1 MTANCTN
8 LMSTAIHLL
17 ESDAAFA
24 LRIQTSEPVLVGIAR
39 SSNDGVVSR
48 ASIALHR
55 ERERSD
61 GLQTEA
67 CASVL
72 GPYIFEQYTEPNPN
86 QVQRSRR
93 DGASS
98 TESTVEFDP
107 RERDHSDSGL
117 SVPDTFAMV
126 CAPYSLDEDPPEPPE
141 PRRAAKVQRRD
152 DGDPTSNSSTP
163 EIAPDLAPDLA
174 PELEITPE
182 LTSERDGEATASTA
196 SSRRGGE
203 ACSSRRTSRTQA
215 ARPTSTA
222 STAPCA
228 ASTASTASCAEM
240 RAASAATAAAAARA
254 AESGGGEGGGGES
267 GGGGAEYLPT
277 TEEAAEYLDVVDHLL
292 GAAPTSSTMSSTA
305 SSIDVMGVGGP
316 TSSIDVDRPLLDRG
330 GLSSIDLS
338 TPMAGRLHHVLLLT
352 LTLALTLTLTLSRP
366 APPRTATA
374 EEGGPSDLCLR
385 IASSATAGQAGGGGV
400 RGRPARRAVCRLAVA
415 PSLRAFSSCV
425 Q

>member
-8 LMSTAIHLL
+8 LISTAIHLL

-72 GPYIFEQYTEPNPN
+72 GPYIFEQYTEPNSK

-126 CAPYSLDEDPPEPPE
+126 CAPYSLEDELPDPPL
-141 PRRAAKVQRRD
+141 PRRAAKMQRRD
-152 DGDPTSNSSTP
+152 ASASSSSTP
-163 EIAPDLAPDLA
+163 ELA
-174 PELEITPE
+174 PEIAGPEPTPDP
-182 LTSERDGEATASTA
+182 DGAPA
-196 SSRRGGE
+196 SSAAWSRRR
-203 ACSSRRTSRTQA
+203 SSRTLAVRT
-215 ARPTSTA
+215 
-222 STAPCA
+222 
-228 ASTASTASCAEM
+228 ASTASTASCAELC
-240 RAASAATAAAAARA
+240 AVAVATATATQCVSAATATRA
-254 AESGGGEGGGGES
+254 VESGGGEAGTVGVLE
-267 GGGGAEYLPT
+267 
-277 TEEAAEYLDVVDHLL
+277 HLL
-292 GAAPTSSTMSSTA
+292 DAPTSSTA
-305 SSIDVMGVGGP
+305 SSIDVELGV
-316 TSSIDVDRPLLDRG
+316 
-330 GLSSIDLS
+330 DLS
-338 TPMAGRLHHVLLLT
+338 VELLSIPPVPTAGRLHHPVLLLRREDRAT
-352 LTLALTLTLTLSRP
+352 ECGSPLLQRP
-366 APPRTATA
+366 
-374 EEGGPSDLCLR
+374 
-385 IASSATAGQAGGGGV
+385 V
-400 RGRPARRAVCRLAVA
+400 RLAEPEEAASEVDPLGESFA
-415 PSLRAFSSCV
+415 KCFPCF
-425 Q
+425 

>member
-8 LMSTAIHLL
+8 LISTAIHLL

-72 GPYIFEQYTEPNPN
+72 GPYIFEQYTEPNSK

-126 CAPYSLDEDPPEPPE
+126 CAPYSLEDELPDPPL
-141 PRRAAKVQRRD
+141 PRRAAKMQRRD
-152 DGDPTSNSSTP
+152 ASLSASSSSTP
-163 EIAPDLAPDLA
+163 ELA
-174 PELEITPE
+174 PEVAGPEPTPDP
-182 LTSERDGEATASTA
+182 DGAPA
-196 SSRRGGE
+196 SSAAWSRRR
-203 ACSSRRTSRTQA
+203 SSRTLA
-215 ARPTSTA
+215 VRP
-222 STAPCA
+222 
-228 ASTASTASCAEM
+228 ASTASTASCADLC
-240 RAASAATAAAAARA
+240 AVAVATATATQCVSAATATRA
-254 AESGGGEGGGGES
+254 VESGGGEAG
-267 GGGGAEYLPT
+267 T
-277 TEEAAEYLDVVDHLL
+277 VDVLEHLL
-292 GAAPTSSTMSSTA
+292 DAPTSSTA
-305 SSIDVMGVGGP
+305 SSIDVELGV
-316 TSSIDVDRPLLDRG
+316 
-330 GLSSIDLS
+330 DLS
-338 TPMAGRLHHVLLLT
+338 VELLSVPPVPTAGKLHHPVLLLRREDRAT
-352 LTLALTLTLTLSRP
+352 ECGSPLLQRP
-366 APPRTATA
+366 
-374 EEGGPSDLCLR
+374 
-385 IASSATAGQAGGGGV
+385 V
-400 RGRPARRAVCRLAVA
+400 RLAEPEEAASEVDPLGESFA
-415 PSLRAFSSCV
+415 KCFPCF
-425 Q
+425 

>member
-8 LMSTAIHLL
+8 LISTAIHLL

-72 GPYIFEQYTEPNPN
+72 GPYIFEQYTEPNSK

-126 CAPYSLDEDPPEPPE
+126 CAPYSLEDELPDPPL
-141 PRRAAKVQRRD
+141 PRRAAKMQRRD
-152 DGDPTSNSSTP
+152 ASASSSSTP
-163 EIAPDLAPDLA
+163 ELA
-174 PELEITPE
+174 PEIAGPEPTPDP
-182 LTSERDGEATASTA
+182 DGAPASSAAWSRRRSSRTLAVRPASTA
-196 SSRRGGE
+196 SS
-203 ACSSRRTSRTQA
+203 
-215 ARPTSTA
+215 
-222 STAPCA
+222 
-228 ASTASTASCAEM
+228 ASCAELC
-240 RAASAATAAAAARA
+240 AVAVATATATQCVSAATATRA
-254 AESGGGEGGGGES
+254 VESGGGEAGTVGVLE
-267 GGGGAEYLPT
+267 
-277 TEEAAEYLDVVDHLL
+277 HLL
-292 GAAPTSSTMSSTA
+292 DAPTSSTA
-305 SSIDVMGVGGP
+305 SSIDVELGV
-316 TSSIDVDRPLLDRG
+316 
-330 GLSSIDLS
+330 DLS
-338 TPMAGRLHHVLLLT
+338 VELLSIPPAPTAGRLHHPVLLLRREDRAT
-352 LTLALTLTLTLSRP
+352 ECGSPLLQRP
-366 APPRTATA
+366 
-374 EEGGPSDLCLR
+374 
-385 IASSATAGQAGGGGV
+385 V
-400 RGRPARRAVCRLAVA
+400 RLAEPEEAASEVD
-415 PSLRAFSSCV
+415 PLGEAFA
-425 Q
+425 

>member
-8 LMSTAIHLL
+8 LISTAIHLL

-72 GPYIFEQYTEPNPN
+72 GPYIFEQYTEPNSK

-126 CAPYSLDEDPPEPPE
+126 CAPYSLEDELPDPPL
-141 PRRAAKVQRRD
+141 PRRAAKMQRRD
-152 DGDPTSNSSTP
+152 ASASSSSTP
-163 EIAPDLAPDLA
+163 ELA
-174 PELEITPE
+174 PEIAGPEPTPDP
-182 LTSERDGEATASTA
+182 DGAPA
-196 SSRRGGE
+196 SSATWSRRR
-203 ACSSRRTSRTQA
+203 SSRTLA
-215 ARPTSTA
+215 VRP
-222 STAPCA
+222 
-228 ASTASTASCAEM
+228 ASTASTASCAELC
-240 RAASAATAAAAARA
+240 AVAVATATATQCVSAATATRA
-254 AESGGGEGGGGES
+254 VESGGGEAGTVGVLE
-267 GGGGAEYLPT
+267 
-277 TEEAAEYLDVVDHLL
+277 HLL
-292 GAAPTSSTMSSTA
+292 DAPTSSTA
-305 SSIDVMGVGGP
+305 SSIDVELGV
-316 TSSIDVDRPLLDRG
+316 
-330 GLSSIDLS
+330 DLS
-338 TPMAGRLHHVLLLT
+338 VELLSIPPVAVPTAGRLHHPVLLLRREDRAT
-352 LTLALTLTLTLSRP
+352 ECGSPLLQRP
-366 APPRTATA
+366 
-374 EEGGPSDLCLR
+374 
-385 IASSATAGQAGGGGV
+385 V
-400 RGRPARRAVCRLAVA
+400 RLAEPEEAASEVDPLGESFA
-415 PSLRAFSSCV
+415 KCFPCF
-425 Q
+425 

>member
-8 LMSTAIHLL
+8 LISTAIHLL

-72 GPYIFEQYTEPNPN
+72 GPYIFEQYTEPNSK

-126 CAPYSLDEDPPEPPE
+126 CAPYSLEDELPDPPL
-141 PRRAAKVQRRD
+141 PRRAAKMQRRD
-152 DGDPTSNSSTP
+152 ASASSSSTP
-163 EIAPDLAPDLA
+163 ELA
-174 PELEITPE
+174 PEIAGPEPTPDP
-182 LTSERDGEATASTA
+182 DGAPA
-196 SSRRGGE
+196 SSAAWSRRR
-203 ACSSRRTSRTQA
+203 SSRTLA
-215 ARPTSTA
+215 VRP
-222 STAPCA
+222 
-228 ASTASTASCAEM
+228 ASTASTASCAELC
-240 RAASAATAAAAARA
+240 AVAVATATATQCVSAATATATQCVSAATATRA
-254 AESGGGEGGGGES
+254 VESGGGEAGTVGVLE
-267 GGGGAEYLPT
+267 
-277 TEEAAEYLDVVDHLL
+277 HLL
-292 GAAPTSSTMSSTA
+292 DAPTSSTA
-305 SSIDVMGVGGP
+305 SSIDVELGV
-316 TSSIDVDRPLLDRG
+316 
-330 GLSSIDLS
+330 DLS
-338 TPMAGRLHHVLLLT
+338 VELLSIPPVAVPTAGRLHHPVLLLRREDRAT
-352 LTLALTLTLTLSRP
+352 ECGSPLLQRP
-366 APPRTATA
+366 
-374 EEGGPSDLCLR
+374 
-385 IASSATAGQAGGGGV
+385 V
-400 RGRPARRAVCRLAVA
+400 RLAEPEEAASEVDPLGESFA
-415 PSLRAFSSCV
+415 KCFPCF
-425 Q
+425 

>member
-8 LMSTAIHLL
+8 LISTAIHLL

-72 GPYIFEQYTEPNPN
+72 GPYIFEQYTEPNSK

-126 CAPYSLDEDPPEPPE
+126 CAPYSLEDELPDPPL
-141 PRRAAKVQRRD
+141 PRRAAKMQRRD
-152 DGDPTSNSSTP
+152 ASASSSSTP
-163 EIAPDLAPDLA
+163 ELA
-174 PELEITPE
+174 PEIAGPEPTPDP
-182 LTSERDGEATASTA
+182 DGAPA
-196 SSRRGGE
+196 SSAAWSRRR
-203 ACSSRRTSRTQA
+203 SSRTLA
-215 ARPTSTA
+215 VRP
-222 STAPCA
+222 
-228 ASTASTASCAEM
+228 ASTASTASCAELC
-240 RAASAATAAAAARA
+240 AVAVATATATQCVSAATATRA
-254 AESGGGEGGGGES
+254 VESGGGEAGTVGVLE
-267 GGGGAEYLPT
+267 
-277 TEEAAEYLDVVDHLL
+277 HLL
-292 GAAPTSSTMSSTA
+292 DAPTSSTA
-305 SSIDVMGVGGP
+305 SSIDVELGV
-316 TSSIDVDRPLLDRG
+316 
-330 GLSSIDLS
+330 DLS
-338 TPMAGRLHHVLLLT
+338 VELLSIPPVPTAGRLHHPVLLLRREDRAT
-352 LTLALTLTLTLSRP
+352 ECGSPLLQRP
-366 APPRTATA
+366 
-374 EEGGPSDLCLR
+374 
-385 IASSATAGQAGGGGV
+385 V
-400 RGRPARRAVCRLAVA
+400 RLAEPEEAASEVDPLGESFA
-415 PSLRAFSSCV
+415 KCFPCF
-425 Q
+425 

>member
-8 LMSTAIHLL
+8 LISTAIHLL

-72 GPYIFEQYTEPNPN
+72 GPYIFEQYTEPNSK

-126 CAPYSLDEDPPEPPE
+126 CAPYSLEDELPDPPL
-141 PRRAAKVQRRD
+141 PRRAAKMQRRD
-152 DGDPTSNSSTP
+152 ASASSSSTP
-163 EIAPDLAPDLA
+163 ELA
-174 PELEITPE
+174 PEIAGPEPTPDP
-182 LTSERDGEATASTA
+182 DGAPA
-196 SSRRGGE
+196 SSATWSRRR
-203 ACSSRRTSRTQA
+203 SSRTLA
-215 ARPTSTA
+215 VRP
-222 STAPCA
+222 
-228 ASTASTASCAEM
+228 ASTASTASCAELC
-240 RAASAATAAAAARA
+240 AVAVATATATQCVSAATATRA
-254 AESGGGEGGGGES
+254 VESGGGEAGTVGVLE
-267 GGGGAEYLPT
+267 
-277 TEEAAEYLDVVDHLL
+277 HLL
-292 GAAPTSSTMSSTA
+292 DAPTSSTA
-305 SSIDVMGVGGP
+305 SSIDVELGV
-316 TSSIDVDRPLLDRG
+316 
-330 GLSSIDLS
+330 DLS
-338 TPMAGRLHHVLLLT
+338 VELLSIPPVPTAGRLHHPVLLLRREDRAT
-352 LTLALTLTLTLSRP
+352 ECGSPLLQRP
-366 APPRTATA
+366 
-374 EEGGPSDLCLR
+374 
-385 IASSATAGQAGGGGV
+385 V
-400 RGRPARRAVCRLAVA
+400 RLAEPEEAASEVDPLGESFA
-415 PSLRAFSSCV
+415 KCFPCF
-425 Q
+425 

>member
-8 LMSTAIHLL
+8 LISTAIHLL

-72 GPYIFEQYTEPNPN
+72 GPYIFEQYTEPNSK

-126 CAPYSLDEDPPEPPE
+126 CAPYSLEDELPDPPL
-141 PRRAAKVQRRD
+141 PRRAAKMQRRD
-152 DGDPTSNSSTP
+152 ASASSSSTP
-163 EIAPDLAPDLA
+163 ELA
-174 PELEITPE
+174 PEIAGPEPTPDP
-182 LTSERDGEATASTA
+182 DGAPA
-196 SSRRGGE
+196 SSATWSRRR
-203 ACSSRRTSRTQA
+203 SSRTLA
-215 ARPTSTA
+215 VRP
-222 STAPCA
+222 
-228 ASTASTASCAEM
+228 ASTASTASCAELC
-240 RAASAATAAAAARA
+240 AVAVATATATQCVSAATATRA
-254 AESGGGEGGGGES
+254 VESRGGEAGTVGVLE
-267 GGGGAEYLPT
+267 
-277 TEEAAEYLDVVDHLL
+277 HLL
-292 GAAPTSSTMSSTA
+292 DAPTSSTA
-305 SSIDVMGVGGP
+305 SSIDVELGV
-316 TSSIDVDRPLLDRG
+316 
-330 GLSSIDLS
+330 DLS
-338 TPMAGRLHHVLLLT
+338 VELLSIPPVPTAGRLHHPVLLLRREDRAT
-352 LTLALTLTLTLSRP
+352 ECGSPLLQRP
-366 APPRTATA
+366 
-374 EEGGPSDLCLR
+374 
-385 IASSATAGQAGGGGV
+385 V
-400 RGRPARRAVCRLAVA
+400 RLAEPEEAASEVDPLGESFA
-415 PSLRAFSSCV
+415 KCFPCF
-425 Q
+425 

>member
-1 MTANCTN
+1 MTANCAN

-86 QVQRSRR
+86 QVQRSARRQHTSHDSASQLKPAHVRTRHRTPARQRQTAPDSACQPSAQPDRSLTSLISHDQVQRSRR

-141 PRRAAKVQRRD
+141 PPEPRRAAKV
-152 DGDPTSNSSTP
+152 T
-163 EIAPDLAPDLA
+163 
-174 PELEITPE
+174 
-182 LTSERDGEATASTA
+182 
-196 SSRRGGE
+196 
-203 ACSSRRTSRTQA
+203 
-215 ARPTSTA
+215 
-222 STAPCA
+222 
-228 ASTASTASCAEM
+228 
-240 RAASAATAAAAARA
+240 
-254 AESGGGEGGGGES
+254 
-267 GGGGAEYLPT
+267 
-277 TEEAAEYLDVVDHLL
+277 
-292 GAAPTSSTMSSTA
+292 
-305 SSIDVMGVGGP
+305 
-316 TSSIDVDRPLLDRG
+316 
-330 GLSSIDLS
+330 
-338 TPMAGRLHHVLLLT
+338 
-352 LTLALTLTLTLSRP
+352 
-366 APPRTATA
+366 
-374 EEGGPSDLCLR
+374 
-385 IASSATAGQAGGGGV
+385 
-400 RGRPARRAVCRLAVA
+400 
-415 PSLRAFSSCV
+415 
-425 Q
+425 

>member
-8 LMSTAIHLL
+8 LISTAIHLL

-72 GPYIFEQYTEPNPN
+72 GPYIFEQYTEPNSK

-126 CAPYSLDEDPPEPPE
+126 CAPYSLEDELPDPPL
-141 PRRAAKVQRRD
+141 PRRAAKMQRRD
-152 DGDPTSNSSTP
+152 ASASSSSTP
-163 EIAPDLAPDLA
+163 ELA
-174 PELEITPE
+174 PEIAGPEPTPDP
-182 LTSERDGEATASTA
+182 DGAPASSAAWSRRRSSRTLAVRPASTA
-196 SSRRGGE
+196 SS
-203 ACSSRRTSRTQA
+203 
-215 ARPTSTA
+215 
-222 STAPCA
+222 
-228 ASTASTASCAEM
+228 ASCAELC
-240 RAASAATAAAAARA
+240 AVAVATATATQCVSAATATRA
-254 AESGGGEGGGGES
+254 VESGGGEAGTVGVLE
-267 GGGGAEYLPT
+267 
-277 TEEAAEYLDVVDHLL
+277 HLL
-292 GAAPTSSTMSSTA
+292 DAPTSSTA
-305 SSIDVMGVGGP
+305 SSIDVELGV
-316 TSSIDVDRPLLDRG
+316 
-330 GLSSIDLS
+330 DLS
-338 TPMAGRLHHVLLLT
+338 VELLSIPPAPTAGRLHHPVLLLRREDRAT
-352 LTLALTLTLTLSRP
+352 ECGSPLLQRP
-366 APPRTATA
+366 
-374 EEGGPSDLCLR
+374 
-385 IASSATAGQAGGGGV
+385 V
-400 RGRPARRAVCRLAVA
+400 RLAEPEEAASEVDPLGESFA
-415 PSLRAFSSCV
+415 KCFPCF
-425 Q
+425 

>member
-203 ACSSRRTSRTQA
+203 ACSSSRRTSRTQA

-292 GAAPTSSTMSSTA
+292 GAPTSS
-305 SSIDVMGVGGP
+305 
-316 TSSIDVDRPLLDRG
+316 L
-330 GLSSIDLS
+330 
-338 TPMAGRLHHVLLLT
+338 TPT
-352 LTLALTLTLTLSRP
+352 LTHEP
-366 APPRTATA
+366 
-374 EEGGPSDLCLR
+374 
-385 IASSATAGQAGGGGV
+385 
-400 RGRPARRAVCRLAVA
+400 
-415 PSLRAFSSCV
+415 
-425 Q
+425 

>member
-8 LMSTAIHLL
+8 LISTAIHLL

-72 GPYIFEQYTEPNPN
+72 GPYIFEQYTEPNSK

-126 CAPYSLDEDPPEPPE
+126 CAPYSLEDELPDPPL
-141 PRRAAKVQRRD
+141 PRRAAKMQRRD
-152 DGDPTSNSSTP
+152 ASASSSSTP
-163 EIAPDLAPDLA
+163 ELA
-174 PELEITPE
+174 PEIAGPEPTPDP
-182 LTSERDGEATASTA
+182 DGAPA
-196 SSRRGGE
+196 SSATWSRRR
-203 ACSSRRTSRTQA
+203 SSRTLA
-215 ARPTSTA
+215 VRP
-222 STAPCA
+222 
-228 ASTASTASCAEM
+228 ASTASTASCAELC
-240 RAASAATAAAAARA
+240 AVAVATATATQCVSAATATRA
-254 AESGGGEGGGGES
+254 VESGGGEAG
-267 GGGGAEYLPT
+267 T
-277 TEEAAEYLDVVDHLL
+277 VDVLEHLL
-292 GAAPTSSTMSSTA
+292 DAPTSSTA
-305 SSIDVMGVGGP
+305 SSIDVELGV
-316 TSSIDVDRPLLDRG
+316 
-330 GLSSIDLS
+330 DLS
-338 TPMAGRLHHVLLLT
+338 VELLSIPPVPTAGRLHHPVLLLRREDRAT
-352 LTLALTLTLTLSRP
+352 ECGSPLLQRP
-366 APPRTATA
+366 
-374 EEGGPSDLCLR
+374 
-385 IASSATAGQAGGGGV
+385 V
-400 RGRPARRAVCRLAVA
+400 RLAEPEEAASEVDPLGESFA
-415 PSLRAFSSCV
+415 KCFPCF
-425 Q
+425 